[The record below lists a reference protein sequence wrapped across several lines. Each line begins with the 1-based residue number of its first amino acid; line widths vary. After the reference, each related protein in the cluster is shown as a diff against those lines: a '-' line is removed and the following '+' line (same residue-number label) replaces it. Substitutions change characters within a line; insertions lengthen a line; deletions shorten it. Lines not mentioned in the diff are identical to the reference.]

1 MAVSVLMLQA
11 FARQRRSSRRASDE
25 EATAAHVGRRPDQV
39 ANPLQSKHR
48 VINKEWNRIDAV
60 IGIRRT
66 GGDERTHRSRF
77 RDPFLQNLPVLSLLV
92 IKERIHIDR
101 LIQLPDTRID
111 ADLPEQRLHPER
123 SRLIRNHRHDKAPHF
138 RVAQQL
144 RQHAHEHHRGRS
156 FAPFG
161 AFVEFFKQRFRN
173 RLQRRGAHPPHRH
186 VTAQLLA
193 AFLHV
198 FDFRTVVGRPIKRS
212 IVQLAIRN
220 RNTKPRAENLQLIV
234 VQLFLLVRDV
244 LAFARF
250 AESVALDG
258 LGQNDRRR
266 PRMIDRGPVSRMNLN
281 RIVTAQPHAR
291 QLLVRK
297 MLHHLE

>member
-1 MAVSVLMLQA
+1 MKL
-11 FARQRRSSRRASDE
+11 
-25 EATAAHVGRRPDQV
+25 
-39 ANPLQSKHR
+39 
-48 VINKEWNRIDAV
+48 
-60 IGIRRT
+60 
-66 GGDERTHRSRF
+66 
-77 RDPFLQNLPVLSLLV
+77 
-92 IKERIHIDR
+92 
-101 LIQLPDTRID
+101 
-111 ADLPEQRLHPER
+111 AD
-123 SRLIRNHRHDKAPHF
+123 F

-144 RQHAHEHHRGRS
+144 RQHAHEHHGGRS

-161 AFVEFFKQRFRN
+161 AFVEFFKERFRN
-173 RLQRRGAHPPHRH
+173 RLQRRGAHLPHRH

-198 FDFRTVVGRPIKRS
+198 FDFRAVVGRAIERR
-212 IVQLAIRN
+212 IVQFVVRN
-220 RNTKPRAENLQLIV
+220 RNAEARAENLQLVV

-266 PRMIDRGPVSRMNLN
+266 PRMIDRGPVSRMNFN

-297 MLHHLE
+297 MLHHLEQTEGRCRKNFAGNTLRSRQNISDTVRR